1 MLYIDKTADSYLQ
14 FEKSFSGLGSQHK
27 ESNKYLNDHITLQ
40 TRAGA
45 FRVLWPQTQST
56 TFLPQPIVLRW
67 SRTGLVSGS
76 HTDSQVEIK
85 MRQKRSI
92 PTRGT
97 VHSDPKNQGPE

>member
-45 FRVLWPQTQST
+45 FRVLWPQTGHIILQRAQT
-56 TFLPQPIVLRW
+56 VHQLLQTANLEAFLSI
-67 SRTGLVSGS
+67 T
-76 HTDSQVEIK
+76 EIC
-85 MRQKRSI
+85 RSI
-92 PTRGT
+92 IQLLNI
-97 VHSDPKNQGPE
+97 S